1 MWNELPRPVIIAHR
15 GDKNHAPENT
25 VAAFAMAA
33 DKGAPAV
40 EFDVK
45 LTADGRVVV
54 LHDATLDRTTDGTG
68 KLRDSNF
75 ESLQK
80 LDAGNWFAPQFKG
93 ERIPLLDEVFEAVGK
108 RLHMNIE
115 LTNYTTPG
123 DDLVSRV
130 VGLVKKHDM
139 QDRIIFSSFFAR
151 NLWIAKALLPE
162 APRGLLAWSGWAGYP
177 ARSWGWKRDC
187 FALHPY
193 LTDTNIGLV
202 QRLHAAGCQ
211 VNVWTV
217 NSAADLKQVI
227 GLGVDGIFTDDP
239 QLALHLIGKGP

>member
-1 MWNELPRPVIIAHR
+1 MWSDLPRPVIIAHR

-25 VAAFAMAA
+25 VAAFSMAA
-33 DKGAPAV
+33 DKGTPAV

-54 LHDATLDRTTDGTG
+54 LHDVTLERTTDGSG
-68 KLRDSNF
+68 KLARTAF
-75 ESLQK
+75 EDLRK
-80 LDAGNWFAPQFKG
+80 LDAGSWFAPQFKG

-123 DDLVSRV
+123 DALVPCV
-130 VGLVKKHDM
+130 VDLVKKHGM

-151 NLWIAKALLPE
+151 NLRAAKALLPE
-162 APRGLLAWSGWAGYP
+162 ALRGLLAWSGWAGFP

-193 LTDTNIGLV
+193 LTDTNIGMV
-202 QRLHAAGCQ
+202 QRLHAVGCQ

-217 NSAADLKQVI
+217 NSAADLKQMI
-227 GLGVDGIFTDDP
+227 GYEVDGIFTDDP
-239 QLALHLIGKGP
+239 QSALRLIGRGP